1 VSYFGVLRNEAL
13 SSDRRPVARRLE
25 NVEISAIKTEG
36 TPSGAKHTLILTKGI
51 GNNGF

>member
-1 VSYFGVLRNEAL
+1 MKHFLL
-13 SSDRRPVARRLE
+13 IVARLRVGLKMWKYLL
-25 NVEISAIKTEG
+25 SKTEG